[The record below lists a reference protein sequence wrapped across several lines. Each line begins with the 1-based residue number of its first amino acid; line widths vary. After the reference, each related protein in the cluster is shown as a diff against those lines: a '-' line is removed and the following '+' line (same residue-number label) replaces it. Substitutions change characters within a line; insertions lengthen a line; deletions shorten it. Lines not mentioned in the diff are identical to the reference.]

1 MGLRI
6 LPERGIMKQ
15 TSAISKTMSIFQKM
29 GLLLFIIVGFS
40 ACQAV
45 EEDYSGVVGIKA
57 PAFTLFSTEGQQVR
71 LFDYKDKVVVLYFFG
86 NKCAECKAT
95 TPALEDMLI
104 TPYAGR
110 KDYVVLALDYWNG
123 EPEAVKAF
131 KDETGIDIPTLLD
144 AGNVGS
150 NYKTFYNRIIVID
163 KDKNIVFS
171 GAQEA
176 AKDMAAAK
184 AQIDNLLEN

>member
-6 LPERGIMKQ
+6 LQERGIMKQ
-15 TSAISKTMSIFQKM
+15 TSAISKTMSIFKKM

-57 PAFTLFSTEGQQVR
+57 PAFTLFSTEGQQVQ

-123 EPEAVKAF
+123 DPQAVKAF

>member
-1 MGLRI
+1 
-6 LPERGIMKQ
+6 MKQ
-15 TSAISKTMSIFQKM
+15 PSAIFKTLSISKKLVLLSLIIW
-29 GLLLFIIVGFS
+29 GLS

-45 EEDYSGVVGIKA
+45 EEDYSGVTGIKA

-86 NKCAECKAT
+86 NKSPECKAA
-95 TPALEDMLI
+95 TPALEEMLI
-104 TPYAGR
+104 TPYIGR
-110 KDYVVLALDYWNG
+110 QDYVILALDYWNG
-123 EPEAVKAF
+123 EPAAVKAF
-131 KDETGIDIPTLLD
+131 KDETGIDIPMLLD

-150 NYKTFYNRIIVID
+150 NYKTFYNRLIVID

-171 GAQEA
+171 GTQEA

-184 AQIDNLLEN
+184 AKIDNLLEH

>member
-1 MGLRI
+1 
-6 LPERGIMKQ
+6 MKQ
-15 TSAISKTMSIFQKM
+15 ANVLLQTLSIFKKM
-29 GLLLFIIVGFS
+29 ALLLLIILGFS

-45 EEDYSGVVGIKA
+45 EEDYSGVTGVKA

-86 NKCAECKAT
+86 IKSPECKAT
-95 TPALEDMLI
+95 TPLLEDMLI
-104 TPYAGR
+104 TPYLGR
-110 KDYVVLALDYWNG
+110 QDYVVLALDYWNG
-123 EPEAVKAF
+123 EPAAVKAF
-131 KDETGIDIPTLLD
+131 KEETGIDIPMLLD

-184 AQIDNLLEN
+184 EKIDNLLEN

>member
-6 LPERGIMKQ
+6 LQERGIMKQ
-15 TSAISKTMSIFQKM
+15 TSAISKTMSIFKKM

-57 PAFTLFSTEGQQVR
+57 PAFTLFSTEGQQVQ

-104 TPYAGR
+104 SPYAGR

-123 EPEAVKAF
+123 DPQAVKAF

>member
-6 LPERGIMKQ
+6 PPEREIMKQ
-15 TSAISKTMSIFQKM
+15 TTPISKTMSIFKRM
-29 GLLLFIIVGFS
+29 ALLLLIILGFS

-45 EEDYSGVVGIKA
+45 EEDYSGVTGIKA

-86 NKCAECKAT
+86 NKSQECKAA

-104 TPYAGR
+104 TPYLGR
-110 KDYVVLALDYWNG
+110 QDYVVLALDYWNG
-123 EPEAVKAF
+123 EPAAVKAF

-163 KDKNIVFS
+163 KEKNIVFS

-176 AKDMAAAK
+176 SKDMAAAK
-184 AQIDNLLEN
+184 AKIDNLLEN